1 MTTENVKRALWAAA
15 FNTLADAITAGIV
28 APPTSATLW
37 TQYVSPDELLHIADN
52 SGPQPLKIHVTGTH
66 AWVNVPVGMML
77 DLKLKWTSQVSL
89 IDLSDDEA
97 AQSVRRFNI
106 HNRECVPMDPTH
118 YADAAKLNRELGI
131 YPPTPEPATE
141 YQALGLD
148 RDAIINHGPDE

>member
-15 FNTLADAITAGIV
+15 FNTLADAITAGLV

-52 SGPQPLKIHVTGTH
+52 SGPQPLKIHVTETN
-66 AWVNVPVGMML
+66 AWADVPVGMML
-77 DLKLKWTSQVSL
+77 GLDMKWTNMVNVAG
-89 IDLSDDEA
+89 LSDDEA
-97 AQSVRRFNI
+97 ARSIRRFII

-131 YPPTPEPATE
+131 YPPTPEPAPE
-141 YQALGLD
+141 PA
-148 RDAIINHGPDE
+148 AE